1 MFSSKLLKASFSK
14 LYTEEE
20 KINLDISVF
29 VFDCFFLFFFLLN
42 DQVIDYMGLPRFAF
56 YNRFTSQKRLVL
68 PFYLTILS

>member
-29 VFDCFFLFFFLLN
+29 VFDCFFFFF
-42 DQVIDYMGLPRFAF
+42 
-56 YNRFTSQKRLVL
+56 
-68 PFYLTILS
+68 FYLMIKLLIIWACQGLLSTIVLLLRND